1 MTTGSTFDP
10 RIGEIAQ
17 AERRRLLDVAFRMLG
32 DVALAEDA
40 VQESFVRLSRA
51 DLDTIEDVRGW
62 LIVAVGRI
70 CLDQLRSAPARHEA
84 ATDLGVLD
92 GRRGAPGASGGVDP
106 ADRATL
112 DDAIRIAL
120 LTVLERLTPAER
132 TAFVLHDVFQ
142 LPFDTIG
149 TIVGRTPTACRQL
162 ARRARQRLSGTPVVR
177 RHVEPAEHRVLVER
191 FIAAASGG
199 DIEALT
205 AVLDPDVVGSTMPG
219 GVVGTGK
226 PVTGREKLARRLL
239 GGFGPRSNATLL
251 SASVGGRPA
260 VVVTRDRRTV
270 AVLLLD
276 IRAGLVHH
284 MYVVGDPAGLLGHI
298 DQVGQIE

>member
-1 MTTGSTFDP
+1 MATGSTFDP

-40 VQESFVRLSRA
+40 VQESFVRLARA
-51 DLDTIEDVRGW
+51 DLDAIEDVRGW

-84 ATDLGVLD
+84 AADLDALD
-92 GRRGAPGASGGVDP
+92 GPSGANPAKPTDP
-106 ADRATL
+106 ADRVTL

-132 TAFVLHDVFQ
+132 AAFVLHDVFQ

-162 ARRARQRLSGTPVVR
+162 ARRARQRLSGTPAVR
-177 RHVEPAEHRVLVER
+177 RHVEPAEHRVIVER
-191 FIAAASGG
+191 FIAAAAGG
-199 DIEALT
+199 DLGALT
-205 AVLDPDVVGSTMPG
+205 AVLDPEVVGSTMPG
-219 GVVGTGK
+219 GVVGAGT
-226 PVTGREKLARRLL
+226 PVTGRDNLARRLL

-251 SASVGGRPA
+251 SWSVGGRPA

-276 IRAGLVHH
+276 IRGGLVRH
-284 MYVVGDPAGLLGHI
+284 MHVVGDPAGLLGQI
-298 DQVGQIE
+298 DQGDQIE